1 MKTDDDAFVRVDEIL
16 ESLKQ
21 ANSTSGL
28 LFGKINFDS
37 EPHRDPDSKWHITP
51 EVCILARTFY
61 HFQNISEINMF
72 KCLVLWLI
80 YLIKGIS

>member
-16 ESLKQ
+16 KSLKQ

-51 EVCILARTFY
+51 EVSNFGPKKKILFT
-61 HFQNISEINMF
+61 IS
-72 KCLVLWLI
+72 K
-80 YLIKGIS
+80 ISLK

>member
-51 EVCILARTFY
+51 EV
-61 HFQNISEINMF
+61 
-72 KCLVLWLI
+72 I
-80 YLIKGIS
+80 YLIKS